1 MIKPANLRA
10 HLELAIPELVRDPQ
24 RLRLTVE
31 KGFVTSTGTV
41 NPEGKVAFLYNY
53 TLTALLLDFDG
64 ADAPF
69 HAIIRWLAVNERE
82 LLQSW
87 VGGKQGLPFQVD
99 VLGAGKVDLEIE
111 IPLTERVICT
121 PGAGGA
127 VSFAHPAEPALDP
140 GFGPFPEH
148 DSFGW
153 PFSTVTANGDT
164 LPGGAG

>member
-10 HLELAIPELVRDPQ
+10 CLEAAIPELVRDPQ

-31 KGFVTSTGTV
+31 KGFVTSTGAVSATGAV
-41 NPEGKVAFLYNY
+41 SFLYNY

-69 HAIIRWLAVNERE
+69 LAIVRWLAVNERE

-87 VGGKQGLPFQVD
+87 VGGKQGLPLQVD
-99 VLGAGKVDLEIE
+99 ILDAGKVDLEIE

-121 PGAGGA
+121 PAAGGG
-127 VSFAHPAEPALDP
+127 VTFVHPTEPAFDP

-153 PFSTVTANGDT
+153 PFESATANGAAV
-164 LPGGAG
+164 AG